1 MVLNAKCAWLGCSP
15 DHKVYDL
22 DAFNSAKNLFG
33 LLEVKVVKEGKT
45 TFNNVRDLVKDP
57 VTSAYTLRTTDIYYY
72 YQVQSLLG
80 LTGLEW
86 FHFLCYMND
95 NLYVCQRI
103 MLDQAFFQE
112 TKDKVCSFF
121 LPILF
126 VLINIFIF
134 SEYS

>member
-15 DHKVYDL
+15 AHKVYDL
-22 DAFNSAKNLFG
+22 DAVNS

-45 TFNNVRDLVKDP
+45 IFNNVRYLVKDP
-57 VTSAYTLRTTDIYYY
+57 VTSAYTLKTTDIYYY

-86 FHFLCYMND
+86 FDLLSYMND

-103 MLDQAFFQE
+103 MFDQVFFSGDQRQSRQLFSSNIICA
-112 TKDKVCSFF
+112 DKHINF
-121 LPILF
+121 L
-126 VLINIFIF
+126 
-134 SEYS
+134 